1 MIRGKARI
9 PGEQQCLRERVKKE
23 RNWEGM
29 FQGVGGNQENVILC
43 RSQGR
48 RRISNV
54 TERLSMIR
62 IEMRDTMRLLWLV
75 ESEDSG
81 RRRDL
86 SKQGPHHAEPCIP
99 KHGGRW

>member
-1 MIRGKARI
+1 MIKGKART
-9 PGEQQCLRERVKKE
+9 PGKQQHLRERVKKE

-29 FQGVGGNQENVILC
+29 LQGVGGNQENVILC

-54 TERLSMIR
+54 AERLSMITV
-62 IEMRDTMRLLWLV
+62 EMRDTMRLLWLV

-81 RRRDL
+81 RRRD
-86 SKQGPHHAEPCIP
+86 
-99 KHGGRW
+99 